1 VDPRSAEK
9 LRSELPNA
17 ELNWIEGAGHL
28 PFEETPEKFNRVVLD
43 FLDKTEGKTFNAEE
57 QSKQRN

>member
-1 VDPRSAEK
+1 